1 MEHVIQNNLFEGMS
15 REDIVKQYHPCLQF
29 SEKYNSHRLRTK
41 VNVAGMTACKWFK
54 SDTKDPLAFGA
65 FALRQSVIQPVI
77 HFKGIWKQSAQWG
90 VSLDVVK
97 ALVDANGSD
106 AWDF

>member
-1 MEHVIQNNLFEGMS
+1 M
-15 REDIVKQYHPCLQF
+15 D
-29 SEKYNSHRLRTK
+29 
-41 VNVAGMTACKWFK
+41 
-54 SDTKDPLAFGA
+54 
-65 FALRQSVIQPVI
+65 LRQSVIQPVI

-97 ALVDANGSD
+97 ALVDSNGSD